1 MVSVP
6 VVSVNGIFSITVTD
20 PPMMILSEPVGS
32 VSLLQFRG
40 SDQLVLSPSP
50 SELPSQIPFEGT
62 PKSPASTGDWDVD
75 AMEVSAAFFRF
86 PPSFTVM
93 VKTPTDGGV
102 APAESTIVITK
113 VDPSVKEPV

>member
-6 VVSVNGIFSITVTD
+6 VVSVNGIFSITLTF
-20 PPMMILSEPVGS
+20 PSMMILSEPVGS
-32 VSLLQFRG
+32 MLLLQLDE
-40 SDQLVLSPSP
+40 SDQTPVVSPT
-50 SELPSQIPFEGT
+50 QIPFKRT
-62 PKSPASTGDWDVD
+62 PKPPASTGDWDVD

-93 VKTPTDGGV
+93 VKTPTAGGV
-102 APAESTIVITK
+102 APVESTIVITK